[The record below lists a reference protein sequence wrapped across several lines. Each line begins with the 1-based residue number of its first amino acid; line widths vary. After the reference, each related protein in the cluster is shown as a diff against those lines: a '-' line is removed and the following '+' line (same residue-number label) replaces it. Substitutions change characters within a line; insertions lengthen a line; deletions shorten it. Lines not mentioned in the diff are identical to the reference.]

1 MRLEDI
7 AEAARVASELEKT
20 RTMRDDIAAASLDD
34 SRAALEVT
42 SELAAHMRL
51 ELSLSEAESFLDHR
65 LVGLQKRLTDLGVKI
80 S

>member
-20 RTMRDDIAAASLDD
+20 RTMRDDLAASLLENSD
-34 SRAALEVT
+34 RALEVT
-42 SELAAHMRL
+42 SEAAAHMRL
-51 ELSLSEAESFLDHR
+51 ELSLPESLSFLDSR
-65 LVGLQKRLTDLGVKI
+65 LVSLQKKLTDLGVKI